1 MHDLHNISYKRI
13 TLYAD
18 IKEFYIHISL
28 QINPTDT
35 KYSGYKRYLRIPLL
49 SNRTIVFNQILYFMF
64 IVSNCYSS
72 NMEVSLNDMT

>member
-18 IKEFYIHISL
+18 IKESYIHINL

-35 KYSGYKRYLRIPLL
+35 KYSDYKRYLRIPLVP
-49 SNRTIVFNQILYFMF
+49 NRTIVFNQILNFMF
-64 IVSNCYSS
+64 IVSNSIK
-72 NMEVSLNDMT
+72 LLQ